1 MEENAT
7 EEAQVI
13 PNNIAEKF
21 LDNWISI
28 LMSLPQSL
36 VQFLGGRSDCTYMAY
51 NCLAGGGFAE
61 YCFRSD
67 CKKKCIIV
75 FNK

>member
-1 MEENAT
+1 VEENAT

-36 VQFLGGRSDCTYMAY
+36 VQFLGGKVRLYLYGLQLSCWWWV
-51 NCLAGGGFAE
+51 C
-61 YCFRSD
+61 
-67 CKKKCIIV
+67 
-75 FNK
+75 